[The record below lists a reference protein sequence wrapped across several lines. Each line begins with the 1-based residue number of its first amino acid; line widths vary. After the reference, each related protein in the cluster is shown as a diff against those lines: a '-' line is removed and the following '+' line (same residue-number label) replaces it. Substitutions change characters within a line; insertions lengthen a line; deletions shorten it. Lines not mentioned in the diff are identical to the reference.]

1 MSINIRFDYYNLK
14 IDKQRKRQSE
24 QGQKFFGKI
33 ELEDLCN
40 WINDYYEKNQKNTFG
55 EHGIEIYNYANGK
68 KWIRWVNAS
77 FGDNKLK
84 LLCSFNDKEVDP
96 RLLADSQDNVLS
108 QPIPNEDY
116 AQRTLLH
123 IVVSPKHGK
132 ICIQNITG
140 LTKKHLK
147 KFIIILIER
156 VAPDDIWNAIDP
168 VTEKEVSCKPC
179 VELNF
184 ATTDKVLDIVNNGG
198 LRGLVMTKQKP
209 ANSKFDKENHLTQQ
223 KTEITIRANPKNFV
237 KQTKDTLIG
246 WMNKIKKEKS
256 QLDNPS
262 ISLLIEDPQTKS
274 EVKHEILD
282 DMIDGFSQKCFLNWG
297 DRDEN
302 THRDIANKI
311 PTPIAQ
317 FYARMIENF

>member
-1 MSINIRFDYYNLK
+1 MAINIRFDYYNLK
-14 IDKQRKRQSE
+14 IDKQRKRQLE
-24 QGQKFFGKI
+24 QGQQFFGKI
-33 ELEDLCN
+33 ELVDLCN
-40 WINDYYEKNQKNTFG
+40 WINDYYQANTFS
-55 EHGIEIYNYANGK
+55 EHGTEIYRYPKNK

-77 FGDNKLK
+77 FDDNKLK

-96 RLLADSQDNVLS
+96 RLLADNQDNVLS

-116 AQRTLLH
+116 GQRTLLH
-123 IVVSPKHGK
+123 IVISPEHGK

-147 KFIIILIER
+147 KFIIKLIEL

-179 VELNF
+179 VELSF

-198 LRGLVMTKQKP
+198 LRGLVITEQKP

-223 KTEITIRANPKNFV
+223 KTEVTIRTKPKSFV
-237 KQTKDTLIG
+237 EQTKDTLIG
-246 WMNKIKKEKS
+246 WANKVKKEKS
-256 QLDNPS
+256 QLNNPS
-262 ISLLIEDPQTKS
+262 ISLLITDPQTKS
-274 EVKHEILD
+274 EVKHEILNGV
-282 DMIDGFSQKCFLNWG
+282 IDGFSQKCFLNWG

-317 FYARMIENF
+317 FYARMIGNF